1 MLFLRPHSLILTP
14 KCGLI
19 NIENIHLAKN
29 KKMKHLLFIISAFM
43 ITQTHAQDK
52 TELPGN
58 TDLPSTE
65 LELKTLAELE
75 KGLFKYSV
83 EDYFKKPE
91 QSSFQFSPDGN
102 YFSFRQRDEN
112 GKSHVY
118 VKNTDT
124 DKINLAIEEGEDL
137 IRGYG
142 WANNSRLIYLKDKG
156 GDENYHIYAA
166 DIDGENSMDLTPF
179 DGVKANFSNLLKDQ
193 RDFVIVDLNKN
204 NPEIF
209 EPYKLNIVTG
219 ELTQLYKNED
229 ASNPISGYTFDKD
242 GNLKGYTQQEGAT
255 NYSLYYRLGENEP
268 FKKML
273 TTTWQDNFYI
283 AGFDYASGN
292 PHQAYVISNLESNTD
307 ELILYDFETNKE
319 IKKVF
324 SNPTFDVGGMSRS
337 KLRNYEID
345 YYYFNGEKS
354 TTIPVSDAYKKM
366 HEKFQNQFGDKEF
379 NISSVTD
386 KEDKYLIY
394 VTSDKLYGKYFTYD
408 VNEDAFKEI
417 MDLMP
422 QLEEDN
428 MAAMRSLKFKT
439 RDGLTIYAYLTLP
452 NTTLTGAKVPLIVNP
467 HGGPYG
473 PRDSWGFNPESQL
486 FASRGY
492 ATLQINYRGSG
503 GYGKEFYLA
512 GNKQIGR
519 KMLNDLEDGVAY
531 VKTLGLIDDSKIA
544 IYGASYGGLATL
556 GSLVKTPDLY
566 TCGVDYVGVS
576 NLFTFFKSFPPY
588 WKPYLGQVY
597 EQWYDENSKEDQEIM
612 KKVSPALNVD
622 KMKKPLFVIQ
632 GANDPRVNID
642 ESDQVV
648 LNLRK
653 RGFDVPYMVKYDEGH
668 GFGKEHNKIELYKSM
683 MGFFAKHL
691 KGA

>member
-1 MLFLRPHSLILTP
+1 
-14 KCGLI
+14 
-19 NIENIHLAKN
+19 
-29 KKMKHLLFIISAFM
+29 MKHLLFIISAFM

-166 DIDGENSMDLTPF
+166 DIDGKNSMDLTPF

-597 EQWYDENSKEDQEIM
+597 EQWYDENSKEDQGIM

>member
-1 MLFLRPHSLILTP
+1 
-14 KCGLI
+14 
-19 NIENIHLAKN
+19 
-29 KKMKHLLFIISAFM
+29 MKHLLFIISAFM

-166 DIDGENSMDLTPF
+166 DIDGKNSMDLTPF

-209 EPYKLNIVTG
+209 EPYKLNIVSG

-242 GNLKGYTQQEGAT
+242 GNLKGYTQKEGAT

-366 HEKFQNQFGDKEF
+366 HKKFQNKFGDKEF

-597 EQWYDENSKEDQEIM
+597 EQWYDENSKEDQEVM

>member
-1 MLFLRPHSLILTP
+1 
-14 KCGLI
+14 
-19 NIENIHLAKN
+19 
-29 KKMKHLLFIISAFM
+29 MKHLLFIISAFM

-124 DKINLAIEEGEDL
+124 DKINLAIEEGKDL

-166 DIDGENSMDLTPF
+166 DIDGKNSMDLTPF

>member
-1 MLFLRPHSLILTP
+1 
-14 KCGLI
+14 
-19 NIENIHLAKN
+19 
-29 KKMKHLLFIISAFM
+29 M
-43 ITQTHAQDK
+43 ITQTKAQEKPD
-52 TELPGN
+52 LPGDN
-58 TDLPSTE
+58 SLPSTE
-65 LELKTLAELE
+65 LELTQLANLE
-75 KGLFKYSV
+75 TGKFKYSV
-83 EDYFKKPE
+83 DDYFKKPE
-91 QSSFQFSPDGN
+91 QSSFQFSPDGK
-102 YFSFRQRDEN
+102 YFSYRQRDEN
-112 GKSHVY
+112 GKSHVF
-118 VKNTDT
+118 VKNTET
-124 DKINLAIEEGEDL
+124 DKVNLAVTEGDDL

-142 WANNSRLIYLKDKG
+142 WANNTRLIYLKDKG

-166 DIDGENSMDLTPF
+166 DIDGKNSMDLTPF
-179 DGVKANFSNLLKDQ
+179 EGVKANFSNLLKDQ
-193 RDFVIVDLNKN
+193 KDYVIVDMNKN

-209 EPYKLNIVTG
+209 EPFKLNIVTG

-242 GNLKGYTQQEGAT
+242 GNLKGYSQQEGAT
-255 NYSLYYRLGENEP
+255 NYSFYYRLAEDKP
-268 FKKML
+268 FQKMF
-273 TTTWQDNFYI
+273 TTTWKDNFYI
-283 AGFDYASGN
+283 VGFDYASGN

-307 ELILYDFETNKE
+307 ELVLYDFKTNKE

-337 KLRNYEID
+337 RLRNYEID
-345 YYYFNGEKS
+345 YFYFNGEKS
-354 TTIPVSDAYKKM
+354 TTIPVSDKYKKL
-366 HEKFQNQFGDKEF
+366 HEKFSKQFGNKEF
-379 NISSVTD
+379 DISSATD
-386 KEDKYLIY
+386 LEDKYLIY
-394 VTSDKLYGKYFTYD
+394 VSSDRLYGKYFTYD
-408 VNEDAFKEI
+408 VKTDAFKEI

-422 QLEEDN
+422 QLKESD
-428 MAAMRSLKFKT
+428 MAEMRSIKFKS
-439 RDGLTIYAYLTLP
+439 RDGLTIYAYVTVP
-452 NTTLTGAKVPLIVNP
+452 NATLTGAKVPLIVNP

-473 PRDSWGFNPESQL
+473 PRDSWGFNPETQL

-519 KMLNDLEDGVAY
+519 KMLNDLEDGVAF
-531 VKTLGLIDDSKIA
+531 VKTLGLIDENKIA

-597 EQWYDENSKEDQEIM
+597 EQWYDENSPEDQEIM
-612 KKVSPALNVD
+612 KEVSPALNVD
-622 KMKKPLFVIQ
+622 KMKKPLFVVQ

-648 LNLRK
+648 QNLRE
-653 RGFDVPYMVKYDEGH
+653 RGFEIPYMVKYDEGH
-668 GFGKEHNKIELYKSM
+668 GFGKEHNRIELYKSM

>member
-1 MLFLRPHSLILTP
+1 
-14 KCGLI
+14 
-19 NIENIHLAKN
+19 
-29 KKMKHLLFIISAFM
+29 MKHLLFIISAFM

-166 DIDGENSMDLTPF
+166 DIDGKNSMDLTPF

-379 NISSVTD
+379 NISSGTD